1 MKRNEMKRDN
11 ISPTGLF
18 FTLCLLWLGAGTA
31 QAQEGSLDS
40 TAWLSSYLM
49 TEVNYGHR
57 HGLEHPT
64 VTDFPHIIIGGTA
77 QLGRGWSVAA
87 ELEYERFR
95 MDGQWANNFRNN
107 YTTNKLYINKQW
119 SEAVNVKAGIIDVPV
134 GTTNS
139 GGPAL
144 TIYDPL
150 DESTLMPMTWHEG
163 GVAFWGQT
171 KLFHYQ
177 AGGYIYTASPLKDS
191 RLLGLALRGGIT
203 PAEGLDLSLSYF
215 YGSSKEGMVQRFNPN
230 LVTFRHL
237 YHAAFDFA
245 YQSDCWTIDGQ
256 YLMSD
261 TRRNKAVGLEAGYDV
276 AEAMGLKAYSIIPFA
291 RYDGYFH
298 VEGASCNKWTLGLNT
313 SLPLG
318 FTFKAETGWE
328 NPSNASH
335 MLSTDISIGWQGE
348 F

>member
-1 MKRNEMKRDN
+1 M
-11 ISPTGLF
+11 ISNTSLTNLF
-18 FTLCLLWLGAGTA
+18 FILCLACIGAGPMN
-31 QAQEGSLDS
+31 AQESDRDS
-40 TAWLSSYLM
+40 TKWLTGYAM

-77 QLGRGWSVAA
+77 QMGKGWSIVA

-95 MDGQWANNFRNN
+95 MDGQWTNNFRDN
-107 YTTNKLYINKQW
+107 YTTNKLYINKRW
-119 SEAVNVKAGIIDVPV
+119 SEAANVKVGIIDVPV

-163 GVAFWGQT
+163 GIAFWGQT

-177 AGGYIYTASPLKDS
+177 AGGYIYPTAPLKDS
-191 RLLGLALRGGIT
+191 RLLGLAVRGGIT
-203 PAEGLDLSLSYF
+203 PVDGFDLSLSYF

-230 LVTFRHL
+230 LAEFSHI

-245 YQSDCWTIDGQ
+245 YINDNWTIDGQ
-256 YLMSD
+256 MTMSNCK
-261 TRRNKAVGLEAGYDV
+261 RNKAAGIEAGYDV
-276 AEAMGLKAYSIIPFA
+276 AGAMGLKSFSIIPFA

-298 VEGASCNKWTLGLNT
+298 VEGTSCNKWTIGINT

-318 FTFKAETGWE
+318 FTFKAEAGWE
-328 NPSNASH
+328 DPSNAKHLTSC
-335 MLSTDISIGWQGE
+335 DVSIGWQGE

>member
-1 MKRNEMKRDN
+1 
-11 ISPTGLF
+11 
-18 FTLCLLWLGAGTA
+18 
-31 QAQEGSLDS
+31 
-40 TAWLSSYLM
+40 M

-64 VTDFPHIIIGGTA
+64 VTDFPHIIIGGTV
-77 QLGRGWSVAA
+77 QLGRGWSVAV

-119 SEAVNVKAGIIDVPV
+119 SEAVNIKASIIDVPV

-191 RLLGLALRGGIT
+191 RLLGLTLRGGIT

-237 YHAAFDFA
+237 NHAAFDFA

-298 VEGASCNKWTLGLNT
+298 VEGASCNKWTLGIPFARYDGYFHVEGASCNKWTLGLNT

-318 FTFKAETGWE
+318 FTIKAEAGWE
-328 NPSNASH
+328 NPSNADH
-335 MLSTDISIGWQGE
+335 MMSTDISIGWQGE

>member
-1 MKRNEMKRDN
+1 MN
-11 ISPTGLF
+11 
-18 FTLCLLWLGAGTA
+18 
-31 QAQEGSLDS
+31 AQESDRDS
-40 TAWLSSYLM
+40 TKWLTGYAM

-77 QLGRGWSVAA
+77 QMGKGWSIVA

-95 MDGQWANNFRNN
+95 MDGQWANNFRDN
-107 YTTNKLYINKQW
+107 YTTNKLYINKRW
-119 SEAVNVKAGIIDVPV
+119 SEAANVKVGIIDVPV

-150 DESTLMPMTWHEG
+150 DESKLMPMTWHEG
-163 GVAFWGQT
+163 GIAFWGQT

-177 AGGYIYTASPLKDS
+177 AGGYIYPTAPLKDS

-203 PAEGLDLSLSYF
+203 PVDGFDLSLSYF

-230 LVTFRHL
+230 LAEFSHI

-245 YQSDCWTIDGQ
+245 YINDNWTIDGQ
-256 YLMSD
+256 MTMSNCK
-261 TRRNKAVGLEAGYDV
+261 RNKAAGIEAGYDV
-276 AEAMGLKAYSIIPFA
+276 AGAMGQKSFSIIPFA

-298 VEGASCNKWTLGLNT
+298 VEGTSCNKWTIGINT

-318 FTFKAETGWE
+318 FTFKAEAGWE
-328 NPSNASH
+328 DPSNAKHLTSC
-335 MLSTDISIGWQGE
+335 DVSIGWQGE

>member
-1 MKRNEMKRDN
+1 M
-11 ISPTGLF
+11 ISNTSLTKLVF
-18 FTLCLLWLGAGTA
+18 ILCLSCLGAGPIR
-31 QAQEGSLDS
+31 AQESDGDS
-40 TAWLSSYLM
+40 TKWLTGYAM

-57 HGLEHPT
+57 HGQEHPT
-64 VTDFPHIIIGGTA
+64 VTDFPHILIGGTA
-77 QLGRGWSVAA
+77 QLGKGWSIVA

-95 MDGQWANNFRNN
+95 MDGQWANNFHDN

-163 GVAFWGQT
+163 GIAFWGQT

-177 AGGYIYTASPLKDS
+177 AGGYIYPTAPLKDS

-203 PAEGLDLSLSYF
+203 PVDGFDLSLSYF

-230 LVTFRHL
+230 LAEFSHI

-245 YQSDCWTIDGQ
+245 YINDNWTIDGQ
-256 YLMSD
+256 MTMSNCK
-261 TRRNKAVGLEAGYDV
+261 RNKAAGIEAGYDV
-276 AEAMGLKAYSIIPFA
+276 AGAMGLKSFSIIPFA

-298 VEGASCNKWTLGLNT
+298 VGGVSCNRWTIGLNT
-313 SLPLG
+313 SLPYG
-318 FTFKAETGWE
+318 FTFKAEAGWE
-328 NPSNASH
+328 NPNNAKH
-335 MLSTDISIGWQGE
+335 MTSCDISIGWQGE

>member
-1 MKRNEMKRDN
+1 M
-11 ISPTGLF
+11 ISNTSLTKLTLF
-18 FTLCLLWLGAGTA
+18 LCIAWLGAGPIN
-31 QAQEGSLDS
+31 AQENEKDS
-40 TAWLSSYLM
+40 TAWLAGYLM
-49 TEVNYGHR
+49 TEANYGHR
-57 HGLEHPT
+57 HGKPHPT
-64 VTDFPHIIIGGTA
+64 LTDFPHIIIGGTA
-77 QLGRGWSVAA
+77 QMGRGWSVVA
-87 ELEYERFR
+87 ELEYERFHS
-95 MDGQWANNFRNN
+95 DGCWNNRFCDN

-119 SEAVNVKAGIIDVPV
+119 SEAANVKAGIIDVPV

-163 GVAFWGQT
+163 GIAFWGQT

-177 AGGYIYTASPLKDS
+177 AGGYIYPTAPLKDT

-203 PAEGLDLSLSYF
+203 PVDGLDLSLSYF

-230 LVTFRHL
+230 LAEFSHI

-245 YQSDCWTIDGQ
+245 YINDNWTIDGQ
-256 YLMSD
+256 MTMSNCK
-261 TRRNKAVGLEAGYDV
+261 RNKAAGIEAGYDV
-276 AEAMGLKAYSIIPFA
+276 AGAMGLKSFSIIPFA

-298 VEGASCNKWTLGLNT
+298 VERASCNKWTIGLNT
-313 SLPLG
+313 SLPHG
-318 FTFKAETGWE
+318 FTFKAEAGWE
-328 NPSNASH
+328 NPTTARH
-335 MLSTDISIGWQGE
+335 TTMVDVSIGWQGE

>member
-1 MKRNEMKRDN
+1 M
-11 ISPTGLF
+11 ISNTSLTKLTLF
-18 FTLCLLWLGAGTA
+18 LCLAWLGAGPIN
-31 QAQEGSLDS
+31 AQENDKDS
-40 TAWLSSYLM
+40 TAWLSGSVM
-49 TEVNYGHR
+49 TEFNYGHR
-57 HGLEHPT
+57 HGQHHPT
-64 VTDFPHIIIGGTA
+64 VTDFPHILLDAAA
-77 QLGRGWSVAA
+77 QLGQGWSIVA

-95 MDGQWANNFRNN
+95 MDGQWDNNFRDN

-163 GVAFWGQT
+163 GIAFWGQT

-177 AGGYIYTASPLKDS
+177 AGGYIYPTAPLKDT

-203 PAEGLDLSLSYF
+203 PVDGLDLSLSYF

-230 LVTFRHL
+230 LAEFSHI

-245 YQSDCWTIDGQ
+245 YINDNWTIDGQ
-256 YLMSD
+256 MTMSNCK
-261 TRRNKAVGLEAGYDV
+261 RNKAAGIEAGYDV
-276 AEAMGLKAYSIIPFA
+276 AGAMGLKSFSIIPFA

-298 VEGASCNKWTLGLNT
+298 VEGASCNKWTIGLNT
-313 SLPLG
+313 SLPHG
-318 FTFKAETGWE
+318 FTFKAEAGWE
-328 NPSNASH
+328 NPTTARH
-335 MLSTDISIGWQGE
+335 TTMVDVSIGWQGE

>member
-1 MKRNEMKRDN
+1 MAWGRIDAR
-11 ISPTGLF
+11 TGRQPRF
-18 FTLCLLWLGAGTA
+18 D
-31 QAQEGSLDS
+31 SL
-40 TAWLSSYLM
+40 AVPGYLM

-64 VTDFPHIIIGGTA
+64 VTDFPHIIIGGTV
-77 QLGRGWSVAA
+77 QLGRGWSVAV

-119 SEAVNVKAGIIDVPV
+119 SEAVNIKASIIDVPV

-191 RLLGLALRGGIT
+191 RLLGLTLRGGIT

-245 YQSDCWTIDGQ
+245 YQSDYWTIDGQ

-318 FTFKAETGWE
+318 FTIKAETGWE
-328 NPSNASH
+328 NSSNASH
-335 MLSTDISIGWQGE
+335 MLSADISIGWQGE

>member
-1 MKRNEMKRDN
+1 M
-11 ISPTGLF
+11 
-18 FTLCLLWLGAGTA
+18 
-31 QAQEGSLDS
+31 
-40 TAWLSSYLM
+40 
-49 TEVNYGHR
+49 
-57 HGLEHPT
+57 
-64 VTDFPHIIIGGTA
+64 
-77 QLGRGWSVAA
+77 GRGWSVVA
-87 ELEYERFR
+87 ELEYERFHS
-95 MDGQWANNFRNN
+95 DGCWNNRFCDN

-119 SEAVNVKAGIIDVPV
+119 SEAANVKAGIIDVPV

-163 GVAFWGQT
+163 GIAFWGQT

-177 AGGYIYTASPLKDS
+177 AGGYIYPTAPLKDT

-203 PAEGLDLSLSYF
+203 PVDGLDLSLSYF

-230 LVTFRHL
+230 LAEFSHI

-245 YQSDCWTIDGQ
+245 YINDNWTIDGQ
-256 YLMSD
+256 MTMSNCK
-261 TRRNKAVGLEAGYDV
+261 RNKAAGIEAGYDV
-276 AEAMGLKAYSIIPFA
+276 AGAMGLKSFSIIPFA

-298 VEGASCNKWTLGLNT
+298 VEGASCNKWTIGLNT
-313 SLPLG
+313 SLPHG
-318 FTFKAETGWE
+318 FTFKAEAGWE
-328 NPSNASH
+328 NPSNAKHLTSC
-335 MLSTDISIGWQGE
+335 DVSIGWQGE

>member
-1 MKRNEMKRDN
+1 M
-11 ISPTGLF
+11 ISNTSLTNLF
-18 FTLCLLWLGAGTA
+18 FILCLACIGAGPMN
-31 QAQEGSLDS
+31 AQESDRDS
-40 TAWLSSYLM
+40 TKWLTGYAM

-77 QLGRGWSVAA
+77 QMGKGWSIVA

-95 MDGQWANNFRNN
+95 MDGQWANNFRDN

-163 GVAFWGQT
+163 GIAFWGQT

-177 AGGYIYTASPLKDS
+177 MGGYIYPTAPLKDS
-191 RLLGLALRGGIT
+191 RLLGFALRGGIT
-203 PAEGLDLSLSYF
+203 PVEGLDVSLSYF
-215 YGSSKEGMVQRFNPN
+215 YGSSKEGMVQRCNPN
-230 LVTFRHL
+230 LAEFSHL

-245 YQSDCWTIDGQ
+245 YINDNWTIDGQ
-256 YLMSD
+256 MTMSN
-261 TRRNKAVGLEAGYDV
+261 TYKNKAAGIEAGYDV
-276 AEAMGLKAYSIIPFA
+276 AGAMGLKSFSIIPFA

-298 VEGASCNKWTLGLNT
+298 VEGTSCNKWTIGINT

-318 FTFKAETGWE
+318 FTFKAEAGWE
-328 NPSNASH
+328 DPSNAKHLTSC
-335 MLSTDISIGWQGE
+335 DVSIGWQGE

>member
-1 MKRNEMKRDN
+1 MKRYN
-11 ISPTGLF
+11 LF
-18 FTLCLLWLGAGTA
+18 SRGFVFLLCILSFRAESIHA
-31 QAQEGSLDS
+31 QKDSSDSLVMMS
-40 TAWLSSYLM
+40 GYLM

-64 VTDFPHIIIGGTA
+64 VTDFPHIIIGGTV
-77 QLGRGWSVAA
+77 QLGKGWSVVA

-163 GVAFWGQT
+163 GMAFWGQT
-171 KLFHYQ
+171 KRFHYQ
-177 AGGYIYTASPLKDS
+177 AGGYIYTASPLKAS
-191 RLLGLALRGGIT
+191 RLLGLAVRGGIT
-203 PAEGLDLSLSYF
+203 PVEGLDMSLSYF

-230 LVTFRHL
+230 LATFRHL
-237 YHAAFDFA
+237 YHAAFDFV
-245 YQSDCWTIDGQ
+245 YQNGCWTIDGQ

-261 TRRNKAVGLEAGYDV
+261 TYHNKAAGIEAGYDV
-276 AEAMGLKAYSIIPFA
+276 AEVMGLKSFSVTPFV

-298 VEGASCNKWTLGLNT
+298 VEGASCNKWTIGLNT

-318 FTFKAETGWE
+318 FTFKAEAGWE
-328 NPSNASH
+328 DPSNASH
-335 MLSTDISIGWQGE
+335 MMSTDISIGWQGE